1 MLLHSD
7 EHLSSEVLS
16 SPVCVFKVNTL
27 LCSLPAGLVDCA
39 IDVHASHCFFFSTK
53 VHSLELEKQLVE
65 DRNTLLIQQLDT
77 LRRESESRM
86 SMMEGTCNVCK
97 LKMKVSLC

>member
-7 EHLSSEVLS
+7 EHLLSEVLG

-39 IDVHASHCFFFSTK
+39 IDVHASHCFFFHKGT
-53 VHSLELEKQLVE
+53 QL
-65 DRNTLLIQQLDT
+65 
-77 LRRESESRM
+77 
-86 SMMEGTCNVCK
+86 GAGKAAC
-97 LKMKVSLC
+97 